1 MSRRE
6 RKMTGRTVLLSFLA
20 FFGVV
25 FLVNGI
31 FFWFASDSWSGLST
45 EDAYRKGIA
54 FNDELARADAQ
65 RLLGWTT
72 ETAYESGA
80 PGAGRLTFALRTA
93 DGQPVRNRVVS
104 ATFRRPVTEDS
115 DFAAVLNSDET
126 GRYVANIAP
135 PGPGQ
140 WDVRIEVSRPG
151 ASPYL
156 VETRIWS
163 K

>member
-1 MSRRE
+1 
-6 RKMTGRTVLLSFLA
+6 VLLSLLA

-31 FFWFASDSWSGLST
+31 FFWFARDSWTGLST

-54 FNDELARADAQ
+54 FNDQLSRADAQ
-65 RLLGWTT
+65 RNLGWTT
-72 ETAYESGA
+72 ETEYASAG
-80 PGAGRLTFALRTA
+80 PGEGRLVFALKA
-93 DGQPVRNRVVS
+93 SDGQPVRNREVLVM
-104 ATFRRPVTEDS
+104 FRRPVTEGI
-115 DFAAVLNSDET
+115 DFATALRSDDM
-126 GRYVANIAP
+126 GRYVADITP
-135 PGPGQ
+135 PAPGQ

-151 ASPYL
+151 TLPYL

>member
-6 RKMTGRTVLLSFLA
+6 RQITGRTVFLSLVA

-31 FFWFASDSWSGLST
+31 FFWFARDSWTGLST

-54 FNDELARADAQ
+54 YNDKLARADAQ
-65 RLLGWTT
+65 RFLGWTT
-72 ETAYESGA
+72 ETEYASAG
-80 PGAGRLTFALRTA
+80 PGEGRLVFALKTA
-93 DGQPVRNRVVS
+93 DGQPVRNREVS
-104 ATFRRPVTEDS
+104 ATFRRPVAEGI
-115 DFAAVLNSDET
+115 DFAAALSNDGD
-126 GRYVANIAP
+126 GRYVADVMP
-135 PGPGQ
+135 PAPGQ

-151 ASPYL
+151 ALPYL

>member
-1 MSRRE
+1 MIGRGRE
-6 RKMTGRTVLLSFLA
+6 ITGRTVLLGFIA

-31 FFWFASDSWSGLST
+31 FFWFASDSWTGLST

-65 RLLGWTT
+65 RLLGWTA
-72 ETAYESGA
+72 ETGYASDM
-80 PGAGRLTFALRTA
+80 PGTGRLTFALRTE
-93 DGQPVRNRVVS
+93 DGQPVRDRIVTATFKRPVAEGIDFS
-104 ATFRRPVTEDS
+104 AT
-115 DFAAVLNSDET
+115 LNSDES
-126 GRYVANIAP
+126 GRYVADITP
-135 PGPGQ
+135 PAPGQ

-151 ASPYL
+151 APSYL

>member
-1 MSRRE
+1 VIGPGRE
-6 RKMTGRTVLLSFLA
+6 ITGRTVLLSLIA

-31 FFWFASDSWSGLST
+31 FYWFASDSWTGLST

-65 RLLGWTT
+65 RLLGWTA
-72 ETAYESGA
+72 ETDYVSGV
-80 PGAGRLTFALRTA
+80 PGAGRLTFALRTE
-93 DGQPVRNRVVS
+93 DGRPVRDRVVS
-104 ATFRRPVTEDS
+104 ATFRRPVAEGI
-115 DFAAVLNSDET
+115 DFSAVLNSDET
-126 GRYVANIAP
+126 GRYVADIAP
-135 PGPGQ
+135 PAPGQ
-140 WDVRIEVSRPG
+140 WDVRIEVGRPG
-151 ASPYL
+151 APPFL